1 MSIMKYS
8 QSEEFIYKDGNL
20 IKMNQIDPVTGST
33 SSNSEFDS
41 YGRTVKQ
48 FHFVK
53 NAFRPATRYL
63 YNEIDQ
69 TSTKIVFGTDSNII
83 HKTITLY
90 NIRNK
95 PVKTFEFDGKGTLSS
110 SLIYQY
116 NRHGDIIKACFINT
130 PNGTGSHLDA
140 SFTGGEPK
148 FIPWPNDSTTFEY
161 KYGRHKKPKLV
172 LKFHDSMLVKR
183 TEYTSNSDTTI
194 TKEYEY
200 LQGMKSYSNRTT
212 TKIIDSLKIEL
223 KEFLNENMEVND
235 WFKYTYI
242 NDQLIESNSNC
253 NVCRKNVYRYE
264 YLYDNWGNWIRR
276 NRFSNDS
283 LVSITDRKI
292 VYKN

>member
-1 MSIMKYS
+1 MKISLYSFILFLSLFPFCTGVTQNLPSLEKSRVPDDLRIKSLSNIYSLKYQYFELKNDTMSIMKYS

-116 NRHGDIIKACFINT
+116 NRHVKILKHVLSIHRMEQDRIWMQVLREESLNLFHGQMIQQHLNINT
-130 PNGTGSHLDA
+130 VGTRSQ
-140 SFTGGEPK
+140 
-148 FIPWPNDSTTFEY
+148 N
-161 KYGRHKKPKLV
+161 
-172 LKFHDSMLVKR
+172 
-183 TEYTSNSDTTI
+183 
-194 TKEYEY
+194 
-200 LQGMKSYSNRTT
+200 
-212 TKIIDSLKIEL
+212 
-223 KEFLNENMEVND
+223 
-235 WFKYTYI
+235 
-242 NDQLIESNSNC
+242 
-253 NVCRKNVYRYE
+253 
-264 YLYDNWGNWIRR
+264 
-276 NRFSNDS
+276 
-283 LVSITDRKI
+283 
-292 VYKN
+292 